1 MTGIVIAAGRGLRL
15 APYTDL
21 WPKCMLPIV
30 GGRTMLSLAI
40 ERLRAAG
47 CDRLVVVTGYLAERI
62 DAPGCQTVHNDEFAD
77 NNILH
82 SLMYARRYFDD
93 DLLVTYS
100 DIVAEPDAYMRTA
113 GHGGDIVLA
122 IDRDWRSYYEGRTQH
137 PVSEAEKAMIRP
149 TGSRAGRVE
158 SIGKH
163 LPDAAPDGA
172 LCGEFLGL
180 FRLSRAGAGRFRAHF
195 ETVDAALGSSRQ
207 PFQQAREWRK
217 AYVTDF
223 FTELMGLGDVV
234 ECILIER
241 GWAEVD
247 AVQDYERLPDMLKA
261 QRLHSLMR
269 EETQP

>member
-15 APYTDL
+15 APYTDS

-47 CDRLVVVTGYLAERI
+47 CDRLVVVTGHLAERI
-62 DAPGCQTVHNDEFAD
+62 DAPGCHTVHNDQFAD

-82 SLMYARRYFDD
+82 SLMYARAYFDD

-100 DIVAEPDAYMRTA
+100 DIVAEPAAYTRTV

-122 IDRDWRSYYEGRTQH
+122 IDRDWRSYYDGRTQH
-137 PVSEAEKAMIRP
+137 PISEAEKAVVRP
-149 TGSRAGRVE
+149 VSSQAGRVE
-158 SIGKH
+158 HIGKH

-180 FRLSRAGAGRFRAHF
+180 FRLSRSGATRFRAHF
-195 ETVDAALGSSRQ
+195 ETLDAALGATQ
-207 PFQQAREWRK
+207 HPFQQAREWRK

-223 FTELMGLGDVV
+223 FTELMNQGETV
-234 ECILIER
+234 ECALIER

-247 AVQDYERLPDMLKA
+247 AVQDYERLPEMLKT
-261 QRLHSLMR
+261 QRLYSLMS